1 MLLQV
6 HRRGHINTGP
16 NGVYTVEYGVNI
28 TTDNTQTTQ
37 PIDVG
42 LWTVSLTG
50 RGVVRVQGP
59 TTHTSHVTYD
69 VDRYSGVVGTDI
81 RERITSEL
89 ELRFLRD
96 LHHQAWWVIHEFREC
111 GRWRDDNGTSYLT
124 YGNSSGL
131 DRYLS
136 DPNPSLVGEVVR

>member
-42 LWTVSLTG
+42 LWTVS
-50 RGVVRVQGP
+50 
-59 TTHTSHVTYD
+59 
-69 VDRYSGVVGTDI
+69 
-81 RERITSEL
+81 
-89 ELRFLRD
+89 
-96 LHHQAWWVIHEFREC
+96 
-111 GRWRDDNGTSYLT
+111 
-124 YGNSSGL
+124 
-131 DRYLS
+131 
-136 DPNPSLVGEVVR
+136 